1 MNFKYLIDIT
11 LSRLFHETF
20 QTHLTLDP
28 EVEGDEIVF
37 RFRGF
42 RGDYTLTLLDT
53 EGHHTILP
61 DLLSLK

>member
-1 MNFKYLIDIT
+1 MNFMYLIDTT

-20 QTHLTLDP
+20 QTHLILDP

-42 RGDYTLTLLDT
+42 RGDYSLTLLDT
-53 EGHHTILP
+53 EGHHTIRP
-61 DLLSLK
+61 ELLSLK